1 LKLKLDEN
9 VGTRGQSA
17 LRDAGHD
24 VATVHEQR
32 LGGSADAE
40 LARVCAAEERALVTL
55 DLDFANPVRFPPEAH
70 AGIAVLRL
78 HRSAGPDD
86 LLALVTV
93 LVEALKRQPLTG
105 QLWIVEKGR
114 IREYDR
120 DRSGVA

>member
-1 LKLKLDEN
+1 MKLKLDEN
-9 VGTRGQSA
+9 IGTRGQTA

-40 LARVCAAEERALVTL
+40 LARLCAAEGRALVTL
-55 DLDFANPVRFPPEAH
+55 DLDFANPVRFPPEVH

-78 HRSAGPDD
+78 HKSPAPGD
-86 LLALVTV
+86 LLALVAA
-93 LVEALKRQPLTG
+93 LLEALKRQPLAG

-120 DRSGVA
+120 N